1 MPLSKVWQH
10 QRNSS
15 SLTKVYHQTTLKK
28 HMENQIIT
36 FISCV
41 ICLKLNLFQLLTCF
55 SSLPL
60 FRFFSVSN
68 KFTSYRKHF
77 RSDNVTSPKVPEFS
91 NDGTKNTP
99 CDKMKT
105 KKSVS
110 ISRILFFFSERQRQY
125 KQNLVF
131 SLVGLLSIL

>member
-41 ICLKLNLFQLLTCF
+41 IILKLKSF
-55 SSLPL
+55 SAS
-60 FRFFSVSN
+60 
-68 KFTSYRKHF
+68 H
-77 RSDNVTSPKVPEFS
+77 
-91 NDGTKNTP
+91 
-99 CDKMKT
+99 
-105 KKSVS
+105 
-110 ISRILFFFSERQRQY
+110 
-125 KQNLVF
+125 
-131 SLVGLLSIL
+131 LLSFFAIVQIFLCLQQVHQLQKKL